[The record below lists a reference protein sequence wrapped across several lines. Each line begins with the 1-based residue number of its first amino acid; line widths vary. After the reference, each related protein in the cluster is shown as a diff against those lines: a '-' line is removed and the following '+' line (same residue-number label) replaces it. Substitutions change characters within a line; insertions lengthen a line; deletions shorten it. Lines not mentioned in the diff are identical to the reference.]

1 MENHKDKKKEIPA
14 FMETNS
20 VQSLEAQ
27 PKTQLHEEIAE
38 LEKNLEEKKRLAG
51 ISGVEIPYEKEV
63 FKDVIKEHIS
73 QKREQI
79 LSSLPPSQAQAQQA
93 QVADDAQKLKEL
105 TEQKQLEEL
114 IGIAHKKSPIA
125 AAHIAEHMKNPRLL
139 DSFHDYLTDQ
149 LYDYLVKTRKLREL

>member
-1 MENHKDKKKEIPA
+1 
-14 FMETNS
+14 METNS

-93 QVADDAQKLKEL
+93 QVADDAQKLKENY
-105 TEQKQLEEL
+105 QLFSREAYWL
-114 IGIAHKKSPIA
+114 RILGDGVQILLWSARV
-125 AAHIAEHMKNPRLL
+125 RL
-139 DSFHDYLTDQ
+139 
-149 LYDYLVKTRKLREL
+149 KIK

>member
-1 MENHKDKKKEIPA
+1 MEI
-14 FMETNS
+14 NS
-20 VQSLEAQ
+20 EQSLEAQ

-38 LEKNLEEKKRLAG
+38 LEKNLEEKKRLAE
-51 ISGVEIPYEKEV
+51 ISGVETPYEKEV
-63 FKDVIKEHIS
+63 FKDVVKEHIA

-79 LSSLPPSQAQAQQA
+79 LSSLPPSQVEVQRAQA
-93 QVADDAQKLKEL
+93 ADDAQKLKEL
-105 TEQKQLEEL
+105 AEQKQLEEL
-114 IGIAHKKSPIA
+114 INIAQKKSPID